1 MLETGRVHSEV
12 WGWRVG
18 AMRWFA
24 GDRVACEHSGGGAW
38 DSDHVD
44 PTVGEGANVE

>member
-1 MLETGRVHSEV
+1 MLETGRICSEV

-18 AMRWFA
+18 VMRWFA
-24 GDRVACEHSGGGAW
+24 GDRVACEHDGGGAR
-38 DSDHVD
+38 DSDCVD